1 MSRLGLSEYK
11 YDQSRSVFVAQQCN
25 ENLFFH
31 YAESSTSI
39 PQGPLFYFFDC
50 ALGFLG
56 VDNYLTLISIEILI
70 TQFSIFLSFIL
81 FRKYIDEK
89 LLAFALC
96 CYLINPYLV
105 VASRNSS
112 THFHQEL
119 FLLIFF
125 YYLFKRN
132 ENKRSSF
139 ILGFVFA
146 LTFST
151 YYLLFLFLGT
161 LLLLFLITKNLNY
174 FLNIVYGGLIGFI
187 INIFLYLP
195 LVSGLEKLTFL
206 ANNSSWG
213 VSSYWRILLDFLSG
227 KSILTKI
234 NNPNDYQKLTEEF
247 EYFNYLI
254 NINYF
259 LTISLIIFAIFKLR
273 ESRLDEI
280 ALIGI
285 NIFLF
290 FGITVTVS
298 NVALYHHYFFSI
310 FIFGYLIIFQIT
322 NNLKIVKMFTIIF
335 CINNLIIF
343 SSFIN
348 HVNVNNGIQN
358 SDYGKTY
365 ESCGCC
371 VFDAKTCRGQ

>member
-1 MSRLGLSEYK
+1 M
-11 YDQSRSVFVAQQCN
+11 
-25 ENLFFH
+25 
-31 YAESSTSI
+31 
-39 PQGPLFYFFDC
+39 
-50 ALGFLG
+50 
-56 VDNYLTLISIEILI
+56 
-70 TQFSIFLSFIL
+70 
-81 FRKYIDEK
+81 
-89 LLAFALC
+89 
-96 CYLINPYLV
+96 
-105 VASRNSS
+105 
-112 THFHQEL
+112 
-119 FLLIFF
+119 
-125 YYLFKRN
+125 
-132 ENKRSSF
+132 
-139 ILGFVFA
+139 
-146 LTFST
+146 
-151 YYLLFLFLGT
+151 
-161 LLLLFLITKNLNY
+161 NY